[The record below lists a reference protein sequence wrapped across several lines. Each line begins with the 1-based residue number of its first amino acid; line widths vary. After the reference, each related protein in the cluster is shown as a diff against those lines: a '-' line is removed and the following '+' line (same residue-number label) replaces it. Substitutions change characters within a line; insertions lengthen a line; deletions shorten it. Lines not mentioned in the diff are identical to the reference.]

1 MKLVLKSALIGVL
14 SVGILAGCS
23 PSTTETST
31 EPTQV
36 AVAQPVTQPATQ
48 PVTQPATQPVDA
60 LEAQLVQATLDNF
73 HTNMPNWEVGLD
85 EEYKTFYIVLKP
97 SEMIVFMDAKEGD
110 RESIEAV
117 NRLHREFDL
126 LSQSIS
132 GVLPDYSLALTNPV
146 NKTLHLYITR
156 NGKTLYDFL
165 KD

>member
-36 AVAQPVTQPATQ
+36 AVAQPATQPATQ
-48 PVTQPATQPVDA
+48 PVTQPVDA

-73 HTNMPNWEVGLD
+73 HTNMPDWEVGLD
-85 EEYKTFYIVLKP
+85 EEYKTFYMVLKP

>member
-23 PSTTETST
+23 PSTTETLT

-36 AVAQPVTQPATQ
+36 AVAQPA
-48 PVTQPATQPVDA
+48 TQPATQPVDA
-60 LEAQLVQATLDNF
+60 LEAQLVQATLNSF
-73 HTNMPNWEVGLD
+73 HTNMPNWEVGVD

-156 NGKTLYDFL
+156 NGKALYDFL